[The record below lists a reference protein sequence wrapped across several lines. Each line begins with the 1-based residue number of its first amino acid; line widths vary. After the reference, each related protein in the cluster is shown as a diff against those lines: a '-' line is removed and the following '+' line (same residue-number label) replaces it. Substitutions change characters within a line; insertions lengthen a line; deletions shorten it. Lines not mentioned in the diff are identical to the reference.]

1 MPITLNPETLLRER
15 YQIRQIIGRGGMG
28 SIYLAE
34 DARLPGRLCALKEVA
49 QDPEL
54 PEASRLQGREQFYQE
69 ASVLARLDHPNL
81 PKVSDYF
88 SEGERDYL
96 VMDYVPGDDL
106 KTLMD
111 QARRE
116 GRFLSSATV
125 LDWAVQILDA
135 LEYLHHQ
142 DPPVIHRDIKPSNLK
157 LTPSGLVKLVDFGL
171 VKQMIPDE
179 MTVTVIQGRGTAHYT
194 PLEQY
199 GGDTGHTEPRS
210 DLYALGA
217 SLYHMLANQPPP
229 EAKERFLHPEAL
241 RPIRQLNAEVPLGLE
256 RAILWAMALH
266 PDDRPP
272 DAAALRRSFSEGV
285 PPHTGSPG
293 RGPLDVWLL
302 LRDLSA
308 TDQALAGV
316 AAFLVLLALL
326 GSFL

>member
-1 MPITLNPETLLRER
+1 MPITLDPGTLLRER
-15 YQIRQIIGRGGMG
+15 YEIRQIIGRGGMG

-34 DARLPGRLCALKEVA
+34 DVRLPGRLCALKEVA

-116 GRFLSSATV
+116 GRFLPCATV

-142 DPPVIHRDIKPSNLK
+142 DPPVLHRDIKPSNLK

-217 SLYHMLANQPPP
+217 SLYHMLGNQPPA

-241 RPIRQLNAEVPLGLE
+241 RPIRQLNPEVPPGLE
-256 RAILWAMALH
+256 RSILWALALH

-285 PPHTGSPG
+285 PQRSGTSG
-293 RGPLDVWLL
+293 RAPQDVWIF
-302 LRDLSA
+302 LRELSA